1 MLDTLLNTFST
12 AELICLAVVFLSLLI
27 QLYYYLRF
35 YTAVFRNKRRIKK
48 GKIKLLDTLPE
59 VSVIICARNEEEN
72 LKKHLPSVLKQN
84 YPNYEVIVIN
94 DRSIDNTETVLELL
108 KKEYP
113 HLKTSFV
120 PHDAKY
126 IDSKKIA
133 VILGVKAAKNDILV
147 FTDADCEIVSDKW
160 LENMVRSFS
169 QGTQIVLGYGA
180 YNKNK
185 SFANFAQVFD
195 TLFIGIQYLNYA
207 IAGYPYMG
215 VGRNMAYRKSFF
227 ESSKGFSKHLDIQSG
242 DDDLFVNDFARRKN
256 TAVCVSAESITT
268 SEEKKTFSAFLAQKE
283 RHLSTSS
290 RYKFSSKFILGTE
303 LGSRFLFYLG
313 ILLTCVLQMPYW
325 YYIAPGAFLLRY
337 IVQYIIINLNA
348 KEFGERKYFYGIGF
362 LDILLP
368 LINLYLYIVAYFR
381 PKAHYKWK

>member
-1 MLDTLLNTFST
+1 MLVNLLNTFST
-12 AELICLAVVFLSLLI
+12 AELICLAVVFFSLLV
-27 QLYYYLRF
+27 QLYFYLRF
-35 YTAVFRNKRRIKK
+35 YTAVFRHKRRIKK
-48 GKIKLLDTLPE
+48 GKIKLLESLPE

-72 LKKHLPSVLKQN
+72 LKKHLPSILKQD

-94 DRSIDNTETVLELL
+94 DRSYDDTETVLELL

-147 FTDADCEIVSDKW
+147 FTDADCEAVSNKW

-169 QGTQIVLGYGA
+169 GDTQIVLGYGA

-185 SFANFAQVFD
+185 SFTNFIQVFD

-227 ESSKGFSKHLDIQSG
+227 EKSKGFSKHLDIQSG
-242 DDDLFVNDFARRKN
+242 DDDLFVNDFARSKN
-256 TAVCVSAESITT
+256 TSVCIGTESFTT

-283 RHLSTSS
+283 RHLSTSG

-313 ILLTCVLQMPYW
+313 ILATCIFALPYW
-325 YYIAPGAFLLRY
+325 YFIAPGAFLLRY
-337 IVQYIIINLNA
+337 IIQYIIINLNA
-348 KEFGERKYFYGIGF
+348 KELGERKFYFGIGF
-362 LDILLP
+362 MDILLP
-368 LINLYLYIVAYFR
+368 LINLYLYVVAYFR

>member
-1 MLDTLLNTFST
+1 MLDTLINTFST

-94 DRSIDNTETVLELL
+94 DRSIDNTETVLEQF

-256 TAVCVSAESITT
+256 TAVCVSPESITT

-337 IVQYIIINLNA
+337 IVQ
-348 KEFGERKYFYGIGF
+348 
-362 LDILLP
+362 
-368 LINLYLYIVAYFR
+368 
-381 PKAHYKWK
+381 

>member
-1 MLDTLLNTFST
+1 MLETLLNSYST
-12 AELICLAVVFLSLLI
+12 AELICLAVVFFSLLI

-35 YTAVFRNKRRIKK
+35 YTAIFRHKRRINK
-48 GKIKLLDTLPE
+48 GKIKLMEELPE

-84 YPNYEVIVIN
+84 YPKYEVIVIN
-94 DRSIDNTETVLELL
+94 DRSIDETETVLELY

-120 PHDAKY
+120 PHNAKY

-147 FTDADCEIVSDKW
+147 FTDADCEPISDKW

-169 QGTQIVLGYGA
+169 AQKQIVLGYGA

-185 SFANFAQVFD
+185 SFTNFVQVFD

-207 IAGYPYMG
+207 IAGFPYMG
-215 VGRNMAYRKSFF
+215 VGRNLAYRKSFF

-242 DDDLFVNDFARRKN
+242 DDDLFINDFACGNN
-256 TAVCVSAESITT
+256 TSVCIAPESVTV
-268 SEEKKTFSAFLAQKE
+268 SEEKIGFSAFLRQKE
-283 RHLSTSS
+283 RHLSTSG
-290 RYKFSSKFILGTE
+290 RYKFSSKLLLGTE

-313 ILLTCVLQMPYW
+313 ILLTSVCQISYW
-325 YYIAPGAFLLRY
+325 YFIAPGAFLLRY

-348 KEFGERKYFYGIGF
+348 KQLGERKYYAGICF
-362 LDILLP
+362 MDIFLP
-368 LINLYLYIVAYFR
+368 LINLYLYLAAYFR

>member
-256 TAVCVSAESITT
+256 TAVCVSPESITT

-313 ILLTCVLQMPYW
+313 VLLTCVLQMPYW
-325 YYIAPGAFLLRY
+325 YFIAPGAFLLRY

-348 KEFGERKYFYGIGF
+348 KEFGERKYFYGIGL

>member
-1 MLDTLLNTFST
+1 MLETLLNSYST
-12 AELICLAVVFLSLLI
+12 AELICLAVVFFSLLI

-35 YTAVFRNKRRIKK
+35 YTAIFRHKRRINK
-48 GKIKLLDTLPE
+48 GKIKLMEELPE

-84 YPNYEVIVIN
+84 YPKYEVIVIN
-94 DRSIDNTETVLELL
+94 DRSIDETETVLELY

-120 PHDAKY
+120 PHNAKY

-147 FTDADCEIVSDKW
+147 FTDADCEPISDKW

-169 QGTQIVLGYGA
+169 AQKQIVLGYGA

-185 SFANFAQVFD
+185 SFTNFVQVFD

-207 IAGYPYMG
+207 IAGFPYMG

-242 DDDLFVNDFARRKN
+242 DDDLFINDFACGNN
-256 TAVCVSAESITT
+256 TSVCIAAESVTV
-268 SEEKKTFSAFLAQKE
+268 SEEKIGFSAFLRQKE
-283 RHLSTSS
+283 RHLSTSG
-290 RYKFSSKFILGTE
+290 RYKFSSKLLLGTE

-313 ILLTCVLQMPYW
+313 ILLTSVCQIPYW
-325 YYIAPGAFLLRY
+325 YFIAPGAFLLRY

-348 KEFGERKYFYGIGF
+348 KQLGERKYYAGICF
-362 LDILLP
+362 MDIFLP
-368 LINLYLYIVAYFR
+368 LINLYLYLAAYFR